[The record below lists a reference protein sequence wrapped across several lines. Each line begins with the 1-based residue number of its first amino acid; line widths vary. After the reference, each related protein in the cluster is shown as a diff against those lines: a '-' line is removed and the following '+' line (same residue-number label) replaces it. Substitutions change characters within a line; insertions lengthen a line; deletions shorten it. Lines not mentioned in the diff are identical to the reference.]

1 MLIEGDTY
9 PPPNL
14 RALLAQIVSGLKFLL
29 IIAIVS
35 GFDPAATFNVNPPS
49 LYYRALQN
57 KFYVML
63 QLAYVIK
70 VSACLMLFFVGNMI
84 ENQLLS
90 TGAFEIFLN
99 DVPVWSKLDVGR
111 VPQPYELFEIIDS
124 HLNFNRVPR

>member
-14 RALLAQIVSGLKFLL
+14 RAVLAQILSGLKFLL
-29 IIAIVS
+29 IFAIIS
-35 GFDPAATFNVNPPS
+35 GFDPAVTFHVNPPS

-57 KFYVML
+57 
-63 QLAYVIK
+63 K

-124 HLNFNRVPR
+124 HLNFNRLPR